1 MLAAGLGT
9 RLRPLT
15 LNTPKCLVEIN
26 GEPLLINWLNK
37 LKKIGCDEVL
47 INTHYLA
54 SDVEKVIK
62 EWGENNLKVTIT
74 YEEELLG
81 TAGTLRRNL
90 DFFVNSDVL
99 LIHADNYTNLD
110 LIDFLNS
117 FYSRNE
123 HCIISM
129 VTFITSNPEECGVV
143 KTNDEG
149 VLEEYYEKVSNP
161 PSNIA
166 NGALF
171 AFNEDFLKFFI
182 SLPPT
187 ENDFCADIIPK
198 LKNKVQTYFTNCFFI
213 DIGTPSSLKLAQDLF
228 K

>member
-1 MLAAGLGT
+1 M
-9 RLRPLT
+9 
-15 LNTPKCLVEIN
+15 
-26 GEPLLINWLNK
+26 
-37 LKKIGCDEVL
+37 
-47 INTHYLA
+47 
-54 SDVEKVIK
+54 
-62 EWGENNLKVTIT
+62 
-74 YEEELLG
+74 
-81 TAGTLRRNL
+81 RRNL

-149 VLEEYYEKVSNP
+149 VLEEYYEEDNP

-187 ENDFCADIIPK
+187 ENDFCADIVTK
-198 LKNKVQTYFTNCFFI
+198 LKTKYKHISQLFI
-213 DIGTPSSLKLAQDLF
+213 DIGTPSSLN
-228 K
+228 

>member
-90 DFFVNSDVL
+90 DL
-99 LIHADNYTNLD
+99 MLIVH
-110 LIDFLNS
+110 
-117 FYSRNE
+117 
-123 HCIISM
+123 
-129 VTFITSNPEECGVV
+129 
-143 KTNDEG
+143 
-149 VLEEYYEKVSNP
+149 
-161 PSNIA
+161 
-166 NGALF
+166 
-171 AFNEDFLKFFI
+171 
-182 SLPPT
+182 
-187 ENDFCADIIPK
+187 
-198 LKNKVQTYFTNCFFI
+198 YF
-213 DIGTPSSLKLAQDLF
+213 DS
-228 K
+228 